1 MKMRNIQLLILISL
15 VSCSL
20 DNNLT
25 IDKIPDR
32 WSLLTNTDSGLVNVT
47 HFDMGSTLL
56 TIQDSKSVKLISDQ
70 SVLEFNIE
78 KLDSTTSNSFLY
90 SGVYTF
96 DARLKG
102 EKPQIG
108 KLRFKWIDPENEL
121 SSWRIEFDGKIII
134 EEYFSSIRKV
144 KKYPIVEIDC
154 K

>member
-1 MKMRNIQLLILISL
+1 MKMRNIQLIIMILL

-32 WSLLTNTDSGLVNVT
+32 WLLLTNTDSGLVNLT
-47 HFDMGSTLL
+47 HSDMGSSLL

-70 SVLEFNIE
+70 SIIEFKIE

-108 KLRFKWIDPENEL
+108 KLRFKWIDLENEL
-121 SSWRIEFDGKIII
+121 SSWRIEFDGRIITK
-134 EEYFSSIRKV
+134 EYFSSIRMI
-144 KKYPIVEIDC
+144 KKYPIVEIDY